1 MWSYRT
7 ANNSAASGKWMWVL
21 AIDIDNKKLG
31 LASQF
36 GAEIC
41 NSSLG
46 ENVLAA
52 GLAFSRGKG
61 VDGVIITA
69 ESKSNV
75 LVKQAAQ
82 MCRIRGRIILVGV
95 VGLNID
101 RAEFDEKEISCQVSW
116 SYGPGRYDQSYEQDG
131 QIILLVLSG
140 GLSRGT
146 SKHSWICFPWEL

>member
-1 MWSYRT
+1 MS
-7 ANNSAASGKWMWVL
+7 KVL
-21 AIDIDNKKLG
+21 AIDIDNKKLK

-52 GLAFSRGKG
+52 GLTFSRGKG

-101 RAEFDEKEISCQVSW
+101 RADFYEKRKFHFKSAVLMVLAVMINPTSKTAM
-116 SYGPGRYDQSYEQDG
+116 
-131 QIILLVLSG
+131 IILLVLSG